1 MIEHESIESIDSL
14 SFEESLLI
22 LREHSA
28 SLEKLSDQAHGHFQ
42 SFRKRM
48 AESPSESMSEV
59 TLQAKP
65 ILHTWLK
72 QRGLPTSLSFQEFF
86 AEFLKEHAK
95 EYRLDLSNRSIALN
109 ADAASLIAYTSKE
122 PIDLLDFMLYVPRL
136 FE

>member
-14 SFEESLLI
+14 SFEESLII
-22 LREHSA
+22 LRDHSA
-28 SLEKLSDQAHGHFQ
+28 SIERLSDQAHGHFQ
-42 SFRKRM
+42 NFRKRI
-48 AESPSESMSEV
+48 AETPRDSMSEV

-65 ILHTWLK
+65 CLFEWLK
-72 QRGLPTSLSFQEFF
+72 KRGLPTSLSFQEFF

-109 ADAASLIAYTSKE
+109 ADAASLIGYTRQE
-122 PIDLLDFMLYVPRL
+122 PIDLLDFMVYVPRL